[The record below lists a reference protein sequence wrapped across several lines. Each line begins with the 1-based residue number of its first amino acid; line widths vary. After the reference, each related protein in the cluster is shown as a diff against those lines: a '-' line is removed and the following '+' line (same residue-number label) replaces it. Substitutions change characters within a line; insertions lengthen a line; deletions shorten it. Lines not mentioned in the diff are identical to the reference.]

1 MRTIWFALLIALFGV
16 AKGSG
21 NAGLYGGW
29 PELFGI
35 HFATAENLRFSVGL
49 SPDGGDPTQYGVA
62 FSFDLILSKGEVYA
76 EGEDGTELTYYAGAG
91 ATLGLLRRQ
100 PEANGHAMLGL
111 ELRLREVKNLGFFG
125 ELQLGQRVAFNP
137 LSAGPH
143 LGFRLGLALR

>member
-1 MRTIWFALLIALFGV
+1 MRTIGFAFLIALFGI
-16 AKGSG
+16 AKSSG

-35 HFATAENLRFSVGL
+35 HFVTAEDLRFSVGL
-49 SPDGGDPTQYGVA
+49 SPDGGDPSQYGVA
-62 FSFDLILSKGEVYA
+62 FSFDLLLSKGEVYA
-76 EGEDGTELTYYAGAG
+76 EGATELTYYAGAG

-111 ELRLREVKNLGFFG
+111 ELRLKEVQNLGFFG

>member
-1 MRTIWFALLIALFGV
+1 MRIAWLTILITLFGV

-35 HFATAENLRFSVGL
+35 HFVTAEDLRFSVGL
-49 SPDGGDPTQYGVA
+49 SPDGGSPSQYGVA
-62 FSFDLILSKGEVYA
+62 FSFDLLLSKGEVYA
-76 EGEDGTELTYYAGAG
+76 EGATELTYYAGAG
-91 ATLGLLRRQ
+91 ATLGLLRRR

-111 ELRLREVKNLGFFG
+111 ELRLSEIKNMGFFG
-125 ELQLGQRVAFNP
+125 ELQLGQRVTFNP